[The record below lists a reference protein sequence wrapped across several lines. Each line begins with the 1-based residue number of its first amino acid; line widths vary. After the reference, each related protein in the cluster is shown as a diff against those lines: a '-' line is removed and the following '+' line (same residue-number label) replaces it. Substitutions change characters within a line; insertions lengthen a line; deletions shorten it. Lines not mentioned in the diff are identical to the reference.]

1 MILLVE
7 DDLELA
13 SLVVSRLEREGYE
26 VAHVTDGAVA
36 RDTILST
43 SPDVVLLDV
52 MLPSLDGFAVCRA
65 VRASYRGVIVMLTAR
80 DEDADE
86 VLGLE
91 LGADDY
97 LVKPVRPRVLV
108 ARIRAHL
115 RRAAAPIQS
124 DQLHTHGHL
133 RVDAQRREV
142 HLAGVRVPLT
152 TTEFDVLHY
161 LVARAGEVVS
171 REALYDDV
179 FGSSW
184 DGMDRAADVYVS
196 RLRQKLGDDPKA
208 PEYLKT
214 VRGAGY
220 LFAPASP

>member
-1 MILLVE
+1 M
-7 DDLELA
+7 
-13 SLVVSRLEREGYE
+13 
-26 VAHVTDGAVA
+26 
-36 RDTILST
+36 
-43 SPDVVLLDV
+43 
-52 MLPSLDGFAVCRA
+52 
-65 VRASYRGVIVMLTAR
+65 
-80 DEDADE
+80 
-86 VLGLE
+86 
-91 LGADDY
+91 
-97 LVKPVRPRVLV
+97 
-108 ARIRAHL
+108 
-115 RRAAAPIQS
+115 
-124 DQLHTHGHL
+124 
-133 RVDAQRREV
+133 
-142 HLAGVRVPLT
+142 PLT